1 MSGTSGG
8 AGGYGDG
15 NAYAYAH
22 GQAGPGA
29 GASAVGGD
37 AAAVG
42 RRSHAR
48 SASHCGIMINRDPP
62 TLDQGMSGTM
72 PVGMGGGMGA
82 GMGMTAGGGGAAGR
96 LGKSHQRTFSHGQ
109 LVEGGRG
116 HRRYGSKTDFILPA
130 GHQEREQKKTPMRSS
145 TFPKGHSRQ
154 ASRSE
159 SLYTIRQQRRTLL
172 QKMMFWK
179 KVPEES
185 RTRVLVPNHVV
196 PPHVPRSEHP
206 NGAYPDNRICTTKYT
221 LLSFIPKNLFEQ
233 FHRFANLYFLFI
245 VLLNFVPAVNA
256 FGKEVAMLPLIFVLG
271 ITAIKDAFEDRRRYR
286 SDNRVNNATC
296 RVYSRDHGRY
306 VKTKWK
312 HVQVGDI
319 VHLSCN
325 EIIPADIVVLNS
337 SDDYGICYIES
348 SNLDGESNLKQ
359 RQCIKGLGMDDR
371 FEVSK
376 FDFRMEVGAPTTKIY
391 HFTGTIPLPSGERVP
406 LTKDNLLLRD
416 CALRNTDFIEGVVVY
431 AGRETKAMLN
441 NGGTR
446 YKRSKLERR
455 MNIEVIWCVVILFIM
470 CLISAIGSGVWQSYY
485 EESATA
491 GKVPFIPPE
500 NLDPSVKST
509 NLSNNPIWVGFISF
523 WTFIIVYQVIIPIS
537 LYVTIEIIKLM
548 QIYHIHNDKAFKDK
562 KSGKTIECRAL
573 NIPEE
578 LGQVEYVFTDKTGT
592 LTENNM
598 VFQRCSIN
606 GTDYGHTPVIINKT
620 AESNERDTFTLNNQ
634 LQQELTSI
642 ELPIIYTQPGSRQ
655 NAATPPLKE
664 SLQRVLDFFIT
675 LAVCNTVIVA
685 KYPHRDEMNAS
696 GTIVPNESANSCDVS
711 EADNTSFDTTNTNLD
726 SSFSTST
733 STLNSNSW
741 RSSRLFR
748 GIMSLSRPLSPIAS
762 SPRSTPPHTP
772 ESSPRHPPLNNLTP
786 NHLLPSPAVSVML
799 NPIDPSSNS
808 GKMSDNMGIVY
819 SVPNSGPARPSLL
832 NIQAAQVYT
841 ANLSRDTRS
850 LTPSPM
856 DIKPIYEAESPD
868 ELALVDAAYKYG
880 CRLLKR
886 SLHNVLI
893 SLPGYGLCE
902 FEVLHVLPFDSNR
915 KRMSIIVRHPE
926 TQEKIL
932 YCKGADNAILDNLS
946 RAIDDKT
953 KLRIFRTQQ
962 QLNSY
967 SKKGLRVLC
976 MAKRVLSDTEYED
989 WAMKHKEA
997 ENALSSRE
1005 HKLQDSYH
1013 RIERNFELIGATGIE
1028 DRLQEGVPE
1037 TIQALRDAGIV
1048 VWVLTGDKQE
1058 TAINIAYSC
1067 SLFASSMEILKLNA
1081 RTKDQTD
1088 RMIKFFLQQIEQE
1101 EALQAQA
1108 TSNGGA
1114 RMSGTSRGA
1123 SVEFS
1128 NVQGNSHRISNSP
1141 KNRGLVIDGRTLVF
1155 VLDHRANLKK
1165 PFLLLAQKCSS
1176 VLCCRATPLQKSLIV
1191 RSAKDNLKVLTLAV
1205 GDGANDVSMIQ
1216 TADVGI
1222 GISGLEGRQAV
1233 MASDFAIARFH
1244 HLEKLLLVHGHWCY
1258 DRLARIILYFFYK
1271 NASFVFVL
1279 LCYQLYSGYS
1289 GSSMIDQMYLMVF
1302 NLLFTSVPPIIVGIY
1317 DRDVPRELLLSQ
1329 PQLYAQGQESRLYK
1343 PHSFWINIL
1352 DALYQAVIIFFF
1364 GAVLHEDSDAG
1375 MYEFGMTITHSVL
1388 IAQLLHIG
1396 IETKSW
1402 TVIHVGGVVLSLLA
1416 FYVFGIIYTMLFPGG
1431 FGSPSQF
1438 GELEHAMTS
1447 PLHWLTVLLTSVIA
1461 VLPRFV
1467 VRALKWSLN
1476 PNEIMQTM
1484 IETRGI
1490 RKQDF
1495 VVSWSRSTS
1504 SSSVYR
1510 NNYEAGDEASE
1521 PLSSMVTTTTVVTTT
1536 DEAEV

>member
-1 MSGTSGG
+1 MSMSGASGG
-8 AGGYGDG
+8 GGYGDG
-15 NAYAYAH
+15 SAYAH
-22 GQAGPGA
+22 AHGQGGVG
-29 GASAVGGD
+29 GASGMGGG
-37 AAAVG
+37 AVG
-42 RRSHAR
+42 RRGHAR
-48 SASHCGIMINRDPP
+48 SASHGGIMINRDPP
-62 TLDQGMSGTM
+62 NLDQGMSGTM
-72 PVGMGGGMGA
+72 PVGVGGLS
-82 GMGMTAGGGGAAGR
+82 GAAGSAIGR
-96 LGKSHQRTFSHGQ
+96 GKGHQRTFSHGQ

-116 HRRYGSKTDFILPA
+116 HRRHGSKTDFILPA
-130 GHQEREQKKTPMRSS
+130 GHEQREREREHKKTLTRTTS
-145 TFPKGHSRQ
+145 FPKGHSRQ

-159 SLYTIRQQRRTLL
+159 SIYTIRQHKKTLL
-172 QKMMFWK
+172 QKIMFWK
-179 KVPEES
+179 KIPEES
-185 RTRVLVPNHVV
+185 RTRVVVANHVV
-196 PPHVPRSEHP
+196 PPHVSRGQHP

-271 ITAIKDAFEDRRRYR
+271 ITAIKDAFEDRRRYY
-286 SDNRVNNATC
+286 SDNRVNNSTC
-296 RVYSRDHGRY
+296 RVYNRDQSRY

-312 HVQVGDI
+312 HVRVGDI

-337 SDDYGICYIES
+337 SDDYGMCFIES

-359 RQCIKGLGMDDR
+359 RQSVKGLGMDER

-376 FDFRMEVGAPTTKIY
+376 FDFLMEVGAPSTKIY
-391 HFTGTIPLPSGERVP
+391 HFTGSIPLPSGERVP

-416 CALRNTDFIEGVVVY
+416 CALRNTDYIEGIVVY

-455 MNIEVIWCVVILFIM
+455 MNIEVIWCVVILFVM
-470 CLISAIGSGVWQSYY
+470 CLVSAVGSGLWQGHY
-485 EESATA
+485 ETNATK
-491 GKVPFIPPE
+491 GLVPFIPPE
-500 NLDPSVKST
+500 SFEASLSSLR
-509 NLSNNPIWVGFISF
+509 LSNNAHWVGFISF
-523 WTFIIVYQVIIPIS
+523 WTFVIIYQVIIPIS

-548 QIYHIHNDKAFKDK
+548 QIYHIHHDKEFKDK

-606 GTDYGHTPVIINKT
+606 GIDYGHTPVILNKSVQST
-620 AESNERDTFTLNNQ
+620 ERDTFTLNNQ
-634 LQQELTSI
+634 LQEELASI
-642 ELPIIYTQPGSRQ
+642 ELPMIYTQPGSRQ
-655 NAATPPLKE
+655 NPPPTTPLKDT
-664 SLQRVLDFFIT
+664 SQRILDFFVT
-675 LAVCNTVIVA
+675 LAACNTVIVA

-696 GTIVPNESANSCDVS
+696 GMIVPNESANNCSVS
-711 EADNTSFDTTNTNLD
+711 EVDNASFNTTTSNL
-726 SSFSTST
+726 SSS
-733 STLNSNSW
+733 SW
-741 RSSRLFR
+741 GPSRLLR

-772 ESSPRHPPLNNLTP
+772 ESSPRYPPASHLTP
-786 NHLLPSPAVSVML
+786 NHQPSSPSVSIML
-799 NPIDPSSNS
+799 NPINTSNNSENISDSSIGPHSSPSST
-808 GKMSDNMGIVY
+808 
-819 SVPNSGPARPSLL
+819 PTRPSLL
-832 NIQAAQVYT
+832 NIQTAQTYNS
-841 ANLSRDTRS
+841 NLLRDSRS

-880 CRLLKR
+880 CRLLRR
-886 SLHNVLI
+886 SLHNILI
-893 SLPGYGLCE
+893 FLPGYGLCE

-932 YCKGADNAILDNLS
+932 YCKGADSAILDNLT
-946 RAIDDKT
+946 RAVDDKT

-962 QLNSY
+962 QLNNY

-989 WAMKHKEA
+989 WAIKHKDA
-997 ENALSSRE
+997 ENALSNRE

-1013 RIERNFELIGATGIE
+1013 RIEKNLRLIGATGIE
-1028 DRLQEGVPE
+1028 DRLQDGVPE

-1058 TAINIAYSC
+1058 TAVNIAYSC
-1067 SLFASSMEILKLNA
+1067 ALFTSNMEILKLNA
-1081 RTKDQTD
+1081 RTKDQAD
-1088 RMIKFFLQQIEQE
+1088 RTIQFFLQQIERE
-1101 EALQAQA
+1101 EALHSSQAQA
-1108 TSNGGA
+1108 TLNGSA
-1114 RMSGTSRGA
+1114 QVTGTLRSA
-1123 SVEFS
+1123 NVEFA
-1128 NVQGNSHRISNSP
+1128 NIQDNSHRAPQPP
-1141 KNRGLVIDGRTLVF
+1141 KERGLVVDGRTLVF
-1155 VLDHRANLKK
+1155 ILDRRADLKK
-1165 PFLLLAQKCSS
+1165 SFLLLAGKCNA

-1191 RSAKDNLKVLTLAV
+1191 RSAKDSLKVLTLAV

-1233 MASDFAIARFH
+1233 MASDYAIARFR

-1258 DRLARIILYFFYK
+1258 DRLSRTILYFFYK
-1271 NASFVFVL
+1271 NAAFVL
-1279 LCYQLYSGYS
+1279 ILLWYQLYTGFS

-1302 NLLFTSVPPIIVGIY
+1302 NLLFTSIPPIIVGIY
-1317 DRDVPRELLLSQ
+1317 DQDAPAELLLSK
-1329 PQLYAQGQESRLYK
+1329 PQLYAQGRESRLYK
-1343 PHSFWINIL
+1343 PHSFWINIV
-1352 DALYQAVIIFFF
+1352 DAVYQAIVLFFF
-1364 GAVLHEDSDAG
+1364 AAVLHEDSDAG
-1375 MYEFGMTITHSVL
+1375 MYEFGMTVTHACL
-1388 IAQLLHIG
+1388 IAQSLHIA

-1402 TVIHVGGVVLSLLA
+1402 TVIHVGGLLVSLMLFYGFGVL
-1416 FYVFGIIYTMLFPGG
+1416 YTMTCPACL
-1431 FGSPSQF
+1431 GSPSQF
-1438 GELEHAMTS
+1438 GELVHAMTS
-1447 PLHWLTVLLTSVIA
+1447 PLHWLTVLLTA
-1461 VLPRFV
+1461 VLAILPRFV
-1467 VRALKWSLN
+1467 FRAVRCSLN
-1476 PNEIMQTM
+1476 PDEVTQALINNRG
-1484 IETRGI
+1484 TRK
-1490 RKQDF
+1490 RDF
-1495 VVSWSRSTS
+1495 MVSWSRSTS

-1510 NNYEAGDEASE
+1510 RRE
-1521 PLSSMVTTTTVVTTT
+1521 P
-1536 DEAEV
+1536 DH